1 MGADSLAG
9 QMRTA
14 ARSLLVSL
22 DAGQREF
29 AALPF
34 ADGAA
39 RRWLEYR
46 PRDRPGAYIAE
57 LRWCRPG
64 G

>member
-1 MGADSLAG
+1 MSADSLAG

-22 DAGQREF
+22 DAGPREL

-34 ADGAA
+34 ADDAA

-46 PRDRPGAYIAE
+46 AAHSHYARAHT
-57 LRWCRPG
+57 
-64 G
+64 

>member
-34 ADGAA
+34 A
-39 RRWLEYR
+39 R
-46 PRDRPGAYIAE
+46 PPGAYVAE
-57 LRWCRPG
+57 LRWYRPG